1 MKWTNYMLII
11 VGILYIVDPNI
22 FTRGKWR
29 RQTPLQRQLTPET
42 YSLLMRVLG
51 VAAIIWGLWP
61 LLHHRGI

>member
-22 FTRGKWR
+22 FTRGKWG
-29 RQTPLQRQLTPET
+29 RQTALQRQLTPES

-51 VAAIIWGLWP
+51 VAGIIWGLWP
-61 LLHHRGI
+61 LLHHKGV